1 VIPALV
7 TPFREDGS
15 LCATGLANLTHR
27 MLDAGCTGTVWPGSL
42 GEGQTLSFDE
52 RAEGW
57 RTIAAAS
64 EGAGSRGG
72 NAFATISAAS
82 TREAVRQV
90 EKAADLGMRGCM
102 ILPPYV
108 HKGAWREYRAHF
120 EAMLSAAALPMMLYN
135 NPAAYI
141 VDVSAEQVFD
151 LAEKHANLVAVKDST
166 GDARKLTALVA
177 GSRGRARK
185 VGALV
190 GLDDCAVEGARMGC
204 AGWIAG
210 LANALP
216 EESVRLFT
224 LAQSREP
231 ADIAACDA
239 LYAWFLPLLRLD
251 TVPDF
256 VQLIKLVM
264 AETQTGDE
272 RVRAP
277 RLPVDGV
284 ERARARD
291 HPPRALDPPAR
302 VTARP
307 RTGQFRR
314 TAFRGSRDP
323 GRRRSSPSQAARGC
337 HPSRRFASR
346 RCARRGS

>member
-1 VIPALV
+1 MSTTKVTQAAAATDNVSSDHAGAPFRGVIPATV
-7 TPFREDGS
+7 TPFRDDGS
-15 LCATGLANLTHR
+15 LCATGLGNLTRR

-42 GEGQTLSFDE
+42 GEGQTLSFEE

-57 RTIAAAS
+57 RAISAAS
-64 EGAGSRGG
+64 EGRG

-82 TREAVRQV
+82 TRDAVRQV
-90 EKAADLGMRGCM
+90 EKAAEIGMRGCM

-120 EAMLSAAALPMMLYN
+120 EAMLSAAPLPMMLYN
-135 NPAAYI
+135 NPPAYI

-166 GDARKLTALVA
+166 GDARKLTALIA
-177 GSRGRARK
+177 GNRGRTRK

-216 EESVRLFT
+216 AESVQLFK
-224 LAQSREP
+224 LAQSHDA

-277 RLPVDGV
+277 RQPVEGT
-284 ERARARD
+284 ERARALEIIR
-291 HPPRALDPPAR
+291 RAL
-302 VTARP
+302 
-307 RTGQFRR
+307 
-314 TAFRGSRDP
+314 
-323 GRRRSSPSQAARGC
+323 
-337 HPSRRFASR
+337 ASKPK
-346 RCARRGS
+346 

>member
-1 VIPALV
+1 MRSPDAPATTSPDDSTGAPFRGVIPAIV

-15 LCATGLANLTHR
+15 ICATGLANLTHR

-42 GEGQTLSFDE
+42 GEGQTLSFEE

-57 RTIAAAS
+57 RAITAAS
-64 EGAGSRGG
+64 EGKGS
-72 NAFATISAAS
+72 AFATISAAS

-108 HKGAWREYRAHF
+108 HKGPWREYRAHF
-120 EAMLSAAALPMMLYN
+120 EAMLAAAPLPMMLYN
-135 NPAAYI
+135 NPPAYV

-151 LAEKHANLVAVKDST
+151 LAERHANLVAVKDST

-177 GSRGRARK
+177 GNRGRTRK

-216 EESVRLFT
+216 AESVRLFR
-224 LAQSREP
+224 LAQSH
-231 ADIAACDA
+231 AAGDVAACDE

-264 AETQTGDE
+264 AETGTGDE

-277 RLPVDGV
+277 RQPVEG
-284 ERARARD
+284 ESRARALETIR
-291 HPPRALDPPAR
+291 RALA
-302 VTARP
+302 ARP
-307 RTGQFRR
+307 R
-314 TAFRGSRDP
+314 A
-323 GRRRSSPSQAARGC
+323 
-337 HPSRRFASR
+337 
-346 RCARRGS
+346 

>member
-1 VIPALV
+1 MSSNNSTGTPFRGVIPALV
-7 TPFREDGS
+7 TPFRDNGDI
-15 LCATGLANLTHR
+15 CTTGLANLVHR
-27 MLDAGCTGTVWPGSL
+27 MLDAGCSGTVWPGSL

-52 RAEGW
+52 RVEGW

-64 EGAGSRGG
+64 EGSKGHPAG

-82 TREAVRQV
+82 TRDAVRQV
-90 EKAADLGMRGCM
+90 EAAASIGMRGCM

-108 HKGAWREYRAHF
+108 HKGPWHEYRAHF
-120 EAMLSAAALPMMLYN
+120 EAMLSAAPLPMMLYN
-135 NPAAYI
+135 NPPAYI
-141 VDVSAEQVFD
+141 VDVSAEQVFA
-151 LAEKHANLVAVKDST
+151 LADAHANLVAVKDST

-177 GSRGRARK
+177 GSRGRART

-204 AGWIAG
+204 SGWIAG

-216 EESVRLFT
+216 AESVRLFH
-224 LAQSREP
+224 LAQSNDP

-264 AETQTGDE
+264 AETGTGDE

-277 RLPVDGV
+277 RRPVEG
-284 ERARARD
+284 EARARALAVIR
-291 HPPRALDPPAR
+291 HALSA
-302 VTARP
+302 
-307 RTGQFRR
+307 
-314 TAFRGSRDP
+314 RDP
-323 GRRRSSPSQAARGC
+323 GTAPC
-337 HPSRRFASR
+337 
-346 RCARRGS
+346 